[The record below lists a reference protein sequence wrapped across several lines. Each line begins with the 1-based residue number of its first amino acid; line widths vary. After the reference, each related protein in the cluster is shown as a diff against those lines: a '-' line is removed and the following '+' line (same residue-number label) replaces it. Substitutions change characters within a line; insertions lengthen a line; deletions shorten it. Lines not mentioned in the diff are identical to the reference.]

1 MGVTISWDHKEAGVM
16 LYTVEGR
23 WTWEDLFAAIDQARE
38 MADSIP
44 NAQVHSIID
53 IRAGSMFPHNALVHF
68 RRMSNGGANPK
79 LKAGTAVLVG
89 DNFFV
94 KALVDIMSRWNY
106 RSMQHFAMTTTL
118 DDARVFLAQQ
128 LNEQGEAYTA

>member
-1 MGVTISWDHKEAGVM
+1 MGVSVNWDHKEAGVM
-16 LYTVEGR
+16 LYTVEKR
-23 WTWEDLFAAIDQARE
+23 WTWDDMFAAIDQARE

-44 NAQVHSIID
+44 NEQVHSIID
-53 IRAGSMFPHNALVHF
+53 IRAGSLFPHNALVHF
-68 RRMSNGGANPK
+68 RRMSNGAGNPK

-94 KALVDIMSRWNY
+94 KSLVDIMSRWNY

-118 DDARVFLAQQ
+118 DDARLFLAQQ
-128 LNEQGEAYTA
+128 LNEQDKAHSA